1 MPKVKRICF
10 CQTKRLTIRLHKI
23 EAMALDKR
31 MYYAQA
37 ETMEQGKPLVD
48 ILLNFQEVVNVIAER
63 YAVNAD
69 FLLNWVNPPL
79 PKGRGFP

>member
-1 MPKVKRICF
+1 MDK
-10 CQTKRLTIRLHKI
+10 KI

-63 YAVNAD
+63 YAVNAEY
-69 FLLNWVNPPL
+69 L
-79 PKGRGFP
+79 RSFPWKRQKALRSKKMEKISKVRC

>member
-1 MPKVKRICF
+1 MDK
-10 CQTKRLTIRLHKI
+10 KI

-69 FLLNWVNPPL
+69 EVLPL
-79 PKGRGFP
+79 KKTKSIEEQEDGENI